1 MKLKLY
7 IDEAGRWP
15 LAGPVYVWIIIP
27 LKKFDDS
34 ILQDSKKLTEKK
46 REEIYKKIQ
55 QLEKDKKLLYS
66 SWDASNK
73 EIDKYGIIKS
83 INLSIKRAF
92 IDIIKKYMLSIKK
105 RIMEWNNGD
114 LIITYLEISKLIWK
128 IESIKNSE
136 KLLFEN
142 HSFFSIID
150 NMVHIEKI
158 NGIII
163 DGNHDFGLSKDFGY
177 NIKTIIKWDDKV
189 SYIGGASIV
198 AKVERDRLM
207 KDIANKY
214 PQYLLER
221 HKWYWTKK
229 HIEAIEK
236 NGLSPIHRKSFTQ
249 NITINGI

>member
-34 ILQDSKKLTEKK
+34 IFQDSKKLTEKK
-46 REEIYKKIQ
+46 REEIYEKTQ
-55 QLEKDKKLLYS
+55 QLEKEKKLLYASWS
-66 SWDASNK
+66 SSNK

-83 INLSIKRAF
+83 INISIKRAF
-92 IDIIKKYMLSIKK
+92 LDIIEKYLLFVEKK
-105 RIMEWNNGD
+105 IMEWNNGD
-114 LIITYLEISKLIWK
+114 LIIKYLEIKKQIRK
-128 IESIKNSE
+128 IESIKNSW
-136 KLLFEN
+136 KFLFEN
-142 HSFFSIID
+142 YTFFSIID
-150 NMVHIEKI
+150 NMSHIEKI

-163 DGNHDFGLSKDFGY
+163 DGNHDFGLSRDFGY
-177 NIKTIIKWDDKV
+177 NIKTIIKWDNKV

-207 KDIANKY
+207 KNIANKY

-229 HIEAIEK
+229 HIEAIKK

-249 NITINGI
+249 NITINEI